1 MLVAFINALLA
12 SGRILIINHN
22 DLFQVLPQNLQDE
35 LASMGQVISLEPG
48 DVLCDGSEESRY
60 LYFPLS
66 GCVSLVASID
76 GHASMGMALIGKE
89 GVLDAT
95 LLAGISTVPIR
106 MVVQEAGSAFR
117 VSAQALQA
125 QPEISAMLSRMTT
138 QSMSLLLAL
147 FANTAVCAS
156 FHALR
161 PRLAKHLLAVH
172 DRIES
177 DSFHMTHQGLAD
189 LLGVRRSAVSIAA
202 HFLQQEN
209 CIRYSRG
216 NITITDRKALEANS
230 CLCYRAIKGEN

>member
-1 MLVAFINALLA
+1 M
-12 SGRILIINHN
+12 
-22 DLFQVLPQNLQDE
+22 LPQGLQTE
-35 LASMGQVISLEPG
+35 LVSMGQVINLEPG
-48 DVLCDGSEESRY
+48 DVLGEDSEGLHY

-76 GHASMGMALIGKE
+76 DHVSMALALIGKE
-89 GVLDAT
+89 GMLGVT

-117 VSAQALQA
+117 VKAQALQA
-125 QPEISAMLSRMTT
+125 QPEASAMLSKMTT
-138 QSMSLLLAL
+138 QSMSRLLAL
-147 FANTAVCAS
+147 FANTAVCAN

-177 DSFHMTHQGLAD
+177 DSFHITHQGLAD

-202 HFLQQEN
+202 HHLQQEN